1 MTLPQREYDKHHQD
15 HHNHNNYYNNNYN
28 SAHEPGRTLT
38 EDESAAIFMAYTDN
52 IGRINMAIANMIVKA
67 VEAGISAENILK
79 AIDLTA
85 LAPRPS
91 AYYLRAILRNWAANG
106 VTLKREEPTRP
117 TNPALNYD
125 QRHYTEAD
133 YAKLYVDL
141 TKYADE

>member
-1 MTLPQREYDKHHQD
+1 MLAHVDEVALDEDVALP
-15 HHNHNNYYNNNYN
+15 
-28 SAHEPGRTLT
+28 
-38 EDESAAIFMAYTDN
+38 
-52 IGRINMAIANMIVKA
+52 A
-67 VEAGISAENILK
+67 V
-79 AIDLTA
+79 DLTA

-91 AYYLRAILRNWAANG
+91 AYYLRAIPRNWAANG

-117 TNPALNYD
+117 TNPALNYE